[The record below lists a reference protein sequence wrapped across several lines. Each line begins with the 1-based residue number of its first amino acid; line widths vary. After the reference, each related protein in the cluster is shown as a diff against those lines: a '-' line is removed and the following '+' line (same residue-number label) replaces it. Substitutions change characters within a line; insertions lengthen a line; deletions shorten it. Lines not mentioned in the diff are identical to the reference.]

1 MCITSLETGQSD
13 ADHSL
18 APEAVKGVVG
28 EGGGRCKDSK
38 MQCTNARFEGN
49 PRATQP
55 QDVADAGNQG
65 KAAADQLAQE

>member
-28 EGGGRCKDSK
+28 EGGGMQRFKDA
-38 MQCTNARFEGN
+38 MHER
-49 PRATQP
+49 P
-55 QDVADAGNQG
+55 
-65 KAAADQLAQE
+65 L